1 MQTITL
7 FITKV
12 SLYEIYDALQ
22 KKIMKMNLFII
33 CKLRLVKTF
42 SLYIITAMKSVSV
55 TGKIEEEREWL
66 HLNLKVHENPKLSD
80 FSRYILLIL
89 DFINNNK

>member
-55 TGKIEEEREWL
+55 TGKIEEEREEL
-66 HLNLKVHENPKLSD
+66 ENDPFIIEVVRIRKLVS
-80 FSRYILLIL
+80 S
-89 DFINNNK
+89 

>member
-1 MQTITL
+1 LQTITL

-55 TGKIEEEREWL
+55 TGKIEEEREEL
-66 HLNLKVHENPKLSD
+66 ENDPFIIEVVRIRKLVS
-80 FSRYILLIL
+80 S
-89 DFINNNK
+89 